1 MLKNLFESVQFI
13 TLKRDRFFYLVEGL
27 IMKIL
32 NGYKMVTNYKNAKI
46 QNTKWLQNH
55 IDNFKLVNK
64 INNECL

>member
-1 MLKNLFESVQFI
+1 
-13 TLKRDRFFYLVEGL
+13 
-27 IMKIL
+27 MKIL

-64 INNECL
+64 INNECLWK